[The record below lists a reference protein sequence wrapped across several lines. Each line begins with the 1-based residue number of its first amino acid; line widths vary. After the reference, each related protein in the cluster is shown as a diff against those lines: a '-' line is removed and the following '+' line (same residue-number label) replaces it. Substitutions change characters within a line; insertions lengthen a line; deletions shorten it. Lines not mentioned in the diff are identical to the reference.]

1 MDIFQVLIIIHSV
14 KLNMMSQIQQAKQ
27 FKMTTES
34 PKWLQESLKLRKITN
49 MQPDTQKRVYCFQ
62 ELHTSL
68 PVFSTRVIRIWH
80 YNIYLAR
87 RDFKKGGQNKK
98 QPLHYWGFILTRCFN
113 LISLL
118 PPLKQK
124 ISKMVAKNPKGLFTV
139 DLFSNW
145 DSRLLFLL
153 MAYCVWGL

>member
-49 MQPDTQKRVYCFQ
+49 MQPDTQKRVSCFQ

-68 PVFSTRVIRIWH
+68 QCFQQELLEFDIIT
-80 YNIYLAR
+80 
-87 RDFKKGGQNKK
+87 
-98 QPLHYWGFILTRCFN
+98 FI
-113 LISLL
+113 
-118 PPLKQK
+118 
-124 ISKMVAKNPKGLFTV
+124 
-139 DLFSNW
+139 
-145 DSRLLFLL
+145 
-153 MAYCVWGL
+153 